1 MFPVYYQIKVT
12 QENGHIYLAD
22 RVIFNVYVGPSDR
35 GSFISH
41 TADIYC
47 IKDNLDVGQP
57 WSLVVNTS
65 MAGSWCYW
73 SLGVFRGIGV
83 SFFSIRMYAEFV
95 LIRL

>member
-1 MFPVYYQIKVT
+1 M
-12 QENGHIYLAD
+12 
-22 RVIFNVYVGPSDR
+22 IFNVYVDPFSR
-35 GSFISH
+35 GGFISH

-47 IKDNLDVGQP
+47 VKDNLDMGQP

-83 SFFSIRMYAEFV
+83 SFFSIGMYAESV